1 MTEPTESPAPHDGPP
16 PDASA
21 APDDGT
27 PVAIAGPDRGC
38 LGCDDPD
45 APSPEEQA
53 AAARRAEILVASCFL
68 VCTAAAIALAVVY
81 STGGQPQ
88 LEGAFLALALGGLGF
103 GFIMWSRRF
112 MPHEP
117 VVEARH
123 PIASTEEEVDA
134 FREEFEQG
142 EVILTR
148 RKLLIRSAGAA
159 VVALGA
165 ALLFPI
171 RSLGPKPGAGLK
183 NTPFA
188 KGVYIVTANNQRV
201 RPEDV
206 NVNGVLTVFPEV
218 PVGPNDD
225 GDPNLRPQDQADAP
239 TLLIRPNEPVH
250 PVEGREDWTPD
261 GLVAYSKLCTHVGC
275 PVGLYQADE
284 HLLLC
289 PCHQSTFA
297 VLDGAKPIFGP
308 ATRPLPQLPLA
319 LDDDGFLVADGDFSS
334 PTGPGFWDRNR

>member
-1 MTEPTESPAPHDGPP
+1 MTDAEDARPA
-16 PDASA
+16 AE
-21 APDDGT
+21 GT
-27 PVAIAGPDRGC
+27 PVAIGGAEPERGC
-38 LGCDDPD
+38 LGCEDP
-45 APSPEEQA
+45 AEAAERA
-53 AAARRAEILVASCFL
+53 AAARRAEMAVASCFL
-68 VCTAAAIALAVVY
+68 LCTVAAIALAIVY
-81 STGGQPQ
+81 LSGGQPQ

-103 GFIMWSRRF
+103 GFVLWARRF

-123 PIASTEEEVDA
+123 PIASTEEEVAA

-148 RKLLIRSAGAA
+148 RKLLVRSAGAA
-159 VVALGA
+159 LVALGA
-165 ALLFPI
+165 ALLFPV
-171 RSLGPKPGAGLK
+171 RSLGPRPGAGLK
-183 NTPFA
+183 NTPF
-188 KGVYIVTANNQRV
+188 KQGVYVVTADNQRV
-201 RPEDV
+201 RAEDI
-206 NVNGVLTVFPEV
+206 NTNGVLTVFPEV

-225 GDPNLRPQDQADAP
+225 GDPFLRPQDQADAP
-239 TLLIRPNEPVH
+239 TLLIRPNEPVD
-250 PVEGREDWTPD
+250 PLPGREGWTPD
-261 GLVAYSKLCTHVGC
+261 GIVAYSKLCTHVGC

-319 LDDDGFLVADGDFSS
+319 IDDEGYLVADGDFSA
-334 PTGPGFWDRNR
+334 PTGPGFWDRDR